1 MVVKGTVTNGVVVL
15 DPGAVVPEGT
25 RVDVTIL
32 TSPGVDNPVT
42 AASPLGERLMKLA
55 GIANDLPSDMA
66 AEHDVAGPEQRG
78 QRQQEIWPVGEPAQR
93 LREASVRR

>member
-32 TSPGVDNPVT
+32 TSPEADDPVT
-42 AASPLGERLMKLA
+42 AASPLGQRLIQLA

-66 AEHDVAGPEQRG
+66 AQHDHYIHG
-78 QRQQEIWPVGEPAQR
+78 QPKR
-93 LREASVRR
+93 